1 MSVSAAV
8 IGMLPESPDLSELE
22 AWAGESLAQLHFARD
37 AQGARDVLPGCDY
50 VVVCARHL
58 AEASEEELRALREH
72 SQARWVLLRGD
83 HDGVLPSWTESLKFD
98 HQLQAP
104 RPLPERAPVP
114 EAAEPLLRVGA
125 LSLDTRSGEL
135 QVGERRVQLT
145 PRECRLLSVFLRR
158 PNQVLKK
165 EELMEGCWGEPS
177 HHINLVQV
185 TIRRLRQ
192 KLQAQAG
199 RSDLIENCRGF
210 GYKLKA

>member
-22 AWAGESLAQLHFARD
+22 ALSGEALAHLHFARD
-37 AQGARDVLPGCDY
+37 AQEARELLPDSDY

-58 AEASEEELRALREH
+58 SEASEEELRGLRE
-72 SQARWVLLRGD
+72 QCPVPWVLLRGD
-83 HDGVLPSWTESLKFD
+83 HDGVLPSWTPSLQFD
-98 HQLQAP
+98 HELHSP
-104 RPLPERAPVP
+104 RRAPTSEP
-114 EAAEPLLRVGA
+114 SAAADAQLLRVGS
-125 LSLDTRSGEL
+125 LSLNTRSGEL
-135 QVGERRVQLT
+135 QVGGCRVQLT
-145 PRECRLLSVFLRR
+145 PRECRLLSVFLQR

-165 EELMEGCWGEPS
+165 EELMEGCWGES
-177 HHINLVQV
+177 NHHINLVQV

-192 KLQAQAG
+192 KLQAQVG

>member
-22 AWAGESLAQLHFARD
+22 AWAGESLAHLHFARD
-37 AQGARDVLPGCDY
+37 AREARELLPDSDY
-50 VVVCARHL
+50 VVVCARYL
-58 AEASEEELRALREH
+58 AEASEEELCALRER

-83 HDGVLPSWTESLKFD
+83 QDGVLPFWAHSLRFD
-98 HQLQAP
+98 HQLHSP
-104 RPLPERAPVP
+104 CSVPEPESVP
-114 EAAEPLLRVGA
+114 EAAAHLLRIG
-125 LSLDTRSGEL
+125 SLLLNTRSGEL
-135 QVGERRVQLT
+135 QVGTRKVQLT
-145 PRECRLLSVFLRR
+145 PRECRLLSVFLER
-158 PNQVLKK
+158 PNQVLTK
-165 EELMEGCWGEPS
+165 EELMEGCWGKGN

-210 GYKLKA
+210 GYKLRA